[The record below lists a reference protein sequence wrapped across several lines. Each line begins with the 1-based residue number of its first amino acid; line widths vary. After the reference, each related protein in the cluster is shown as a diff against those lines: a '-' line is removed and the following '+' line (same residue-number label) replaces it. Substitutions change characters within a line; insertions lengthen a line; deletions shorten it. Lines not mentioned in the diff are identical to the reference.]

1 MAVAFVD
8 FKKAFDSVCHAVLET
23 KLEREFGIRGPLLD
37 WLKSYLKGRQQ
48 VTIVN
53 GVPSGIL
60 PVSYGIPQGSVL
72 GPTLFSMF
80 TNDLPTSVVSGLV
93 YMFADDTTI
102 YCIGTSADEATAQ
115 LNLAMHELY
124 SWCLAN
130 KLTPHPGKS
139 EAMLISR
146 KTPIGPI
153 SPIFIGGHTIKW
165 VIKTRLLGMTV
176 DHKPSWV
183 PHTLELKKSFVN
195 KLCLLK
201 KLRFLPRIM
210 SQDFYLRVI
219 FPSVNY
225 DLILWGSCCNSVHL
239 DFLER
244 LHCRA
249 ARIIF
254 NLPKDMASHGVLE
267 RAEWFTIRFYYKLAI
282 FKCMHKAYNGRLPST
297 LTYCI
302 AKKRNL
308 SYSIRARDSLL
319 VPRFNTCFTKE
330 SIAYR
335 GTVLWNMLSSR
346 YTDLADTSLCNLVK
360 KLKTSDLFK
369 ATKFNVLSASTA
381 SFEHDNFVYN

>member
-1 MAVAFVD
+1 M
-8 FKKAFDSVCHAVLET
+8 
-23 KLEREFGIRGPLLD
+23 
-37 WLKSYLKGRQQ
+37 
-48 VTIVN
+48 TIVN

-80 TNDLPTSVVSGLV
+80 TNDLPTSVVSGSV

-165 VIKTRLLGMTV
+165 VIKTRLLGMTI
-176 DHKPSWV
+176 DHKLSWV

-210 SQDFYLRVI
+210 LQDFYLRVI

-225 DLILWGSCCNSVHL
+225 GLILWGACCNSDNL

-254 NLPKDMASHGVLE
+254 NLLKDMASHGVLE
-267 RAEWFTIRFYYKLAI
+267 RAEWFIIRFYYKLAI
-282 FKCMHKAYNGRLPST
+282 FKFMHKTYNGRLPST
-297 LTYCI
+297 LTNCI
-302 AKKRNL
+302 VKKRNL
-308 SYSIRARDSLL
+308 SYSIRAHNS
-319 VPRFNTCFTKE
+319 FT
-330 SIAYR
+330 
-335 GTVLWNMLSSR
+335 
-346 YTDLADTSLCNLVK
+346 
-360 KLKTSDLFK
+360 F
-369 ATKFNVLSASTA
+369 
-381 SFEHDNFVYN
+381 